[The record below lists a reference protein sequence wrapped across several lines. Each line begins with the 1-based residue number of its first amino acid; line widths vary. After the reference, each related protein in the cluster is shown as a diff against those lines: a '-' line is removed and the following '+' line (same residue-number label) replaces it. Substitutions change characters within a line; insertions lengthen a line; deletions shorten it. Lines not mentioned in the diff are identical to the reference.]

1 MLLTDLAYPAA
12 WRDEAA
18 AVAGALKR
26 YDRYI
31 VCGHA
36 HLDGD
41 ALASVTAAGFLL
53 RALGREFVLYSPYG
67 VPAYL
72 EFVERPASVYT
83 SLARLPFTPQCVL
96 ALDLGTPSR
105 LGEELGAL
113 LPSLA
118 CINVDHHPGP
128 GMGTAAN
135 MIHPE
140 AAATAQ
146 LLASVIHASGADFTP
161 AMASA
166 LMTGLITDTGGFRH
180 SNTDPGVLAL
190 AAELSLRGADIHAI
204 RDCLD
209 KTWTIPRFR
218 LWSRLSAKVSTAAAG
233 AVAICSCTS
242 GDLGSTTTTQEDCEG
257 FVERMLSLKG
267 VRIAALLKEQEP
279 GKTRFSLRAA
289 GDSDVAAI
297 AAVFGGGGHVKAAG
311 GTIAL
316 PADEAEK
323 ELLAAILRT
332 APKPL

>member
-1 MLLTDLAYPAA
+1 M
-12 WRDEAA
+12 
-18 AVAGALKR
+18 
-26 YDRYI
+26 
-31 VCGHA
+31 
-36 HLDGD
+36 
-41 ALASVTAAGFLL
+41 
-53 RALGREFVLYSPYG
+53 
-67 VPAYL
+67 PAYL

-105 LGEELGAL
+105 LGDELGAL

-118 CINVDHHPGP
+118 CVNVDHHPGP
-128 GMGTAAN
+128 GMGTVAN
-135 MIHPE
+135 MIRPE

-180 SNTDPGVLAL
+180 SNTGPEVLAL
-190 AAELSLRGADIHAI
+190 ASELSLRGADIHAI
-204 RDCLD
+204 RECLD

-218 LWSRLSAKVSTAAAG
+218 RWSRLSAKVSTAASG
-233 AVAICSCTS
+233 AVAICSCTLD
-242 GDLGSTTTTQEDCEG
+242 DLGSTTTTQEDCEG

-267 VRIAALLKEQEP
+267 VRIAALLKEQDP

-316 PADEAEK
+316 PADEAEN

-332 APKPL
+332 DPKPL